1 MRRCVAVALSL
12 VLVALLSGCVTKKIK
27 KALEEDHKASLTV
40 SGDDAVLSALHVG
53 LGGFKDVKA
62 TYETVEKGVQIVD
75 EKDNVAEAELF
86 VHGFPVEA
94 PDDALDAGTA
104 RKSCEMCGYQGR
116 LGPV

>member
-1 MRRCVAVALSL
+1 MALSL

-62 TYETVEKGVQIVD
+62 TYETVEKGVQIVRL
-75 EKDNVAEAELF
+75 VAAYAELM
-86 VHGFPVEA
+86 EA
-94 PDDALDAGTA
+94 LTWLVAQNLRFFANDEIT
-104 RKSCEMCGYQGR
+104 R
-116 LGPV
+116 LLLAAILK